1 MYVNSSHLL
10 LIMNS
15 KHKPNLVTRPRGEKN
30 YREDHDTEVKRPGRD
45 TLQMMMKM
53 MMILTVDA
61 DDFDHS
67 KRKERQGL
75 HLHLHQHSRDEKHH

>member
-1 MYVNSSHLL
+1 MWTQAIFYSLWTPNT
-10 LIMNS
+10 NQ
-15 KHKPNLVTRPRGEKN
+15 NLVTRPRGEKN

-45 TLQMMMKM
+45 TLMMM

-75 HLHLHQHSRDEKHH
+75 HLHLHQHGRDEKHH